1 MNDPQVPVSPP
12 AETPAAAAPSDT
24 RGPAVPPPQPGWAL
38 KTATAVVYAAIVA
51 WSVFSRSPDG
61 LPAIATLA
69 VGYAVI
75 LGLILFAAL
84 AFFSLWRR
92 FRTPRNRARV
102 MLGVGV
108 FLLAAVV
115 PPVAQ
120 RNHDSRQR
128 DIANAEIRKAIDT
141 LRQQAAGGSGAP
153 EDVPAID
160 PAPKASGPY
169 GEMERAMKTVAGAR
183 LAQHRAYLQELQEI
197 GLPRL
202 FDARRLAR
210 DAGLIES
217 RLILEQA
224 ERLVPGYRQQSL
236 EVLNGMP
243 ALVRSLTIA
252 DAEKEKILAALQAS
266 NTANRAKLGRLWDL
280 ETQILHEFGQMITL
294 LDDNRQ
300 YWYADKNELM
310 FGRDDDLRRFHQHQD
325 AVNRMVGEQEQ
336 LGSQSLAAVPQ
347 PPVP

>member
-1 MNDPQVPVSPP
+1 MTDPQEPASPL
-12 AETPAAAAPSDT
+12 AGTPAAAAPSDM
-24 RGPAVPPPQPGWAL
+24 RGPAAPPPQPGWAL
-38 KTATAVVYAAIVA
+38 KAATAVVYAAILA
-51 WSVFSRSPDG
+51 WSVFSRGPEG
-61 LPAIATLA
+61 LQAVAMLA
-69 VGYAVI
+69 LGYAVI
-75 LGLILFAAL
+75 LGLIAFAAL

-102 MLGVGV
+102 MLGLGV

-115 PPVAQ
+115 PPLAEH
-120 RNHDSRQR
+120 NDDNRQR

-160 PAPKASGPY
+160 PAPRASGPY
-169 GEMERAMKTVAGAR
+169 GEMERVMKTVAGAR

-210 DAGLIES
+210 DTGLIES

-224 ERLVPGYRQQSL
+224 ERLVPGYRRQSL
-236 EVLNGMP
+236 DVLNGMP

-252 DAEKEKILAALQAS
+252 DAEKDKILAALQTSNAAS
-266 NTANRAKLGRLWDL
+266 NAKLTRLWDL
-280 ETQILHEFGQMITL
+280 ESQILREFGQMITL

-310 FGRDDDLRRFHQHQD
+310 FGRDGDLRRFRQHQES
-325 AVNRMVGEQEQ
+325 VSRMVGEQEQ
-336 LGSQSLAAVPQ
+336 LGVQSLAAVPQ
-347 PPVP
+347 APLR